1 MEGLQITATLKSPVI
16 VGSSA
21 YMTLDGILGAVLFD
35 QLQDVDGAH
44 AAIPVKQTNGLFHAS
59 AVFIEAIDKGRT
71 AFIAGL
77 YPTHSLDPD
86 LILKNKRGG
95 LHRSFDSSL
104 TNVMNTYRQITA
116 PSATWYVVGD
126 ADRIRNL
133 LNSVEFIGKRR
144 ASGFG
149 QVASWS
155 IERTGTDGLM
165 GFEGEPM
172 RPIPVEMFEG
182 DKSLPIVDA
191 AWKPAYWDL
200 NNRSACYAPALLN

>member
-1 MEGLQITATLKSPVI
+1 VEELRITATLISPLI

-35 QLQDVDGAH
+35 QLQDIESAH
-44 AAIPVKQTNGLFHAS
+44 AAIPIKQKDGLFHAS
-59 AVFIEAIDKGRT
+59 AVIAEPIDKGRT
-71 AFIAGL
+71 AFVAGL
-77 YPTHSLDPD
+77 YPTHSIDPE
-86 LILKNKRGG
+86 LILKNKKGG
-95 LHRSFDSSL
+95 LHRTFDSTL

-116 PSATWYVVGD
+116 LSASWYVVGD
-126 ADRIRNL
+126 ADRIRTL
-133 LNSVEFIGKRR
+133 LGSVDFIGKRR

-149 QVASWS
+149 QVSSWVL
-155 IERTGTDGLM
+155 EPTHTDGLL
-165 GFEGEPM
+165 GFEGEPL

-200 NNRSACYAPALLN
+200 KNRGACYAPSLLS

>member
-1 MEGLQITATLKSPVI
+1 MDGLQITATLSSPVI

-35 QLQDVDGAH
+35 QLQDVDAAH
-44 AAIPVKQTNGLFHAS
+44 AAIPIKQTNGLFHAS
-59 AVFIEAIDKGRT
+59 AVFMEAIDKGRT

-77 YPTHSLDPD
+77 YPTHSIDPD
-86 LILKNKRGG
+86 LILKNRRGA

-116 PSATWYVVGD
+116 TNATWYVVGD
-126 ADRIRNL
+126 EFKITNL
-133 LNSVEFIGKRR
+133 LKSVQFIGKRR

-149 QVASWS
+149 RVVSWD
-155 IERTGTDGLM
+155 IEQTDTDGLM
-165 GFEGEPM
+165 GYDGEPI

-191 AWKPAYWDL
+191 AWRPAYWDL
-200 NNRSACYAPALLN
+200 NNRSACFAPPVLN